1 MAVTMKEVARIAG
14 VSQQA
19 VSATLSTHKT
29 IKVSE
34 AMRKKIQH
42 IATTLN
48 YMPNNAAQCLK
59 GKATRTIGIFGVPY
73 VSIMNQALMLDISLE
88 LSKENYNLLSCYG
101 DGAEAEFQ
109 AVKELIGKGI
119 DGLIITGFSNPL
131 CRFKTP
137 PVPYVF
143 CPPCKLA
150 GFDVT
155 VDHAA
160 GTALAL
166 DELLKMGYSR
176 PGYLVPCQSDLNPD
190 SPNYEKYQGL
200 LVALKKHRMKPISN
214 SLIALKDYDGD
225 VRRIIRKIKTM
236 KLDILFCSNDYLAA
250 RLMNPLVANGVRIPE
265 DMALIGYDGLSL
277 CDITA
282 VPLATII
289 QPNTAFAKNIVEILL
304 ERIKNKQFN
313 DAPKGIT
320 LEPYF
325 YPSGSCGAPNDM
337 LKEIKMI
344 DTFSTLELNWKISGQ
359 GQPE

>member
-1 MAVTMKEVARIAG
+1 MTVTMKDIARIAG

-19 VSATLSTHKT
+19 VSAALSTHKT
-29 IKVSE
+29 MKVSE
-34 AMRKKIQH
+34 TMRKKIQH

-73 VSIMNQALMLDISLE
+73 VSVMTQALMLDISLE

-101 DGAEAEFQ
+101 EGAEAEFQ

-131 CRFKTP
+131 CCFKAS

-143 CPPCKLA
+143 CPPCKLS

-176 PGYLVPCQSDLNPD
+176 PGYLVSCQSELNSN
-190 SPNYEKYQGL
+190 SPNYEKYQGFL
-200 LVALKKHRMKPISN
+200 GALKKHRMKPITD

-225 VRRIIRKIKTM
+225 VERIIRKVKAM
-236 KLDILFCSNDYLAA
+236 KLDILFCSNDYLAS
-250 RLMNPLVANGVRIPE
+250 RLMNPLMAHGIRIPE

-277 CDITA
+277 CDITT

-304 ERIKNKQFN
+304 ERIRNKQFN
-313 DAPKGIT
+313 DVPKGIA
-320 LEPYF
+320 LKPYF
-325 YPSGSCGAPNDM
+325 YPSGSCGALTGM
-337 LKEIKMI
+337 LKKIKMI

-359 GQPE
+359 GQSE